1 MLIDSRKIWRRA
13 FSTSTFVLNQNARN
27 MENVNGNLNNG
38 GPLVT
43 VAFKTTSNRK
53 NNLQQEADYAA
64 LPLSSYIDSKLILA
78 DENEEKHFDEIRKLS
93 VKLDFYEKSR
103 LLNFLKKLQGQHFKF
118 NDPDGN
124 QIELTVN
131 SVADVFTLLVNS
143 FKLE

>member
-1 MLIDSRKIWRRA
+1 M
-13 FSTSTFVLNQNARN
+13 LNQSDYS
-27 MENVNGNLNNG
+27 MENTKDNLSNS

-43 VAFKTTSNRK
+43 VAFKTTTSRK
-53 NNLQQEADYAA
+53 NNLQQEADYADI
-64 LPLSSYIDSKLILA
+64 PLSSYIDAKLMLA
-78 DENEEKHFDEIRKLS
+78 DENEEKHVNEMRKLRAG
-93 VKLDFYEKSR
+93 LDFYEKSR

-118 NDPDGN
+118 TDPDGN